1 MDTGMKLLSK
11 VNELLMALI
20 KWSAIGLF
28 VVMLFSASW
37 QIIMRFV
44 FKSPLA
50 WTDEVAK
57 FAFVWSTMLG
67 CAYLVRTKGHSSVE
81 MMAGYLK
88 GVASRLHA
96 TIIDLFCLLVYVIIV
111 TGGISMMQAGATS
124 VSPACGLPMAAV
136 YAIVPFSGVLMSLFQ
151 LEILL
156 DDLRKIRK
164 KEVA

>member
-1 MDTGMKLLSK
+1 MKQLSK
-11 VNELLMALI
+11 FNDLLMALI

-37 QIIMRFV
+37 QIVMRFV

-50 WTDEVAK
+50 WTDEIAK

-81 MMAGYLK
+81 FMAGYLK
-88 GVASRLHA
+88 GIPKKLHA
-96 TIIDLFCLLVYVIIV
+96 VVVDLLCLLVYTIIV
-111 TGGISMMQAGATS
+111 TGGVSMMQAGATS

-136 YAIVPFSGVLMSLFQ
+136 YAVVPLSGLFMCLFQ

-156 DDLRKIRK
+156 GNLNQMRK
-164 KEVA
+164 KEAA